1 MLDVIIIILIGYLLG
16 SFASSFFLGKMF
28 KKIDIREHGSGNA
41 GATNA
46 LRVFGAKLA
55 AITFILDILKGVVAV
70 IIGRYI
76 LGESGALIA
85 GVSAVI
91 GHNWPVFL
99 GFKGG
104 KGVATTIAIVM
115 AIEPIIA
122 IISVLI
128 GLIVIIRSKY
138 VSLGSIT
145 GMAVLPIVSLII
157 IRPFDIKFFVFAL
170 VLGLMSIYR
179 HRSNIKRL
187 LKGNESKIGQKA

>member
-16 SFASSFFLGKMF
+16 SFASSFFLGKIF

-91 GHNWPVFL
+91 GHNWPVLL